1 MMEAPPRESR
11 GMFRRIVRRLV
22 ARFAPLRMT
31 RRRGIGLG
39 AIVLALIIAVGTL
52 NLGSLPGL
60 QMPSLGGGQGRPQRE
75 GEPNATAMYFKGQE
89 AYDAKL
95 VWDSYSDRLIREAQR
110 RGITIDDTQRQFD
123 RAKQV
128 GNSIRQAD
136 YIGGYPISN
145 GNSMHFYIVFRADP
159 NQREPIPVPY
169 VFTLDSGGKID
180 YIE

>member
-60 QMPSLGGGQGRPQRE
+60 QMPSLGGGQQGLRLPAVRR
-75 GEPNATAMYFKGQE
+75 ATAS
-89 AYDAKL
+89 ALPYDF
-95 VWDSYSDRLIREAQR
+95 
-110 RGITIDDTQRQFD
+110 G
-123 RAKQV
+123 
-128 GNSIRQAD
+128 
-136 YIGGYPISN
+136 
-145 GNSMHFYIVFRADP
+145 
-159 NQREPIPVPY
+159 
-169 VFTLDSGGKID
+169 
-180 YIE
+180 